1 IPTHLKLNGAKLKY
15 ILRKVASRYI
25 HPSLITR
32 KKQGFGFPL
41 AYWMRDELRVFLRQ
55 VVRESRFIENRI
67 FNRNYVHNMI
77 EEHID
82 GKRDHNFRIWIF
94 MNLEIWYRI
103 FIEHQT
109 LESIEE
115 WINGYGK
122 SKGQNEGRYH
132 A

>member
-1 IPTHLKLNGAKLKY
+1 
-15 ILRKVASRYI
+15 
-25 HPSLITR
+25 
-32 KKQGFGFPL
+32 
-41 AYWMRDELRVFLRQ
+41 
-55 VVRESRFIENRI
+55 
-67 FNRNYVHNMI
+67 MI

-115 WINGYGK
+115 WINGYVK
-122 SKGQNEGRYH
+122 SKGQNERRYH